1 MLGTTIS
8 GTVVGASGAGD
19 AVANG
24 VEDAAKLGP
33 DEPVPIDPDPV
44 TEPFTQPATNN
55 AVERITT
62 TVRRVASDW
71 LLFYDPS
78 TLRRYAVGRE

>member
-1 MLGTTIS
+1 MLGTTMS
-8 GTVVGASGAGD
+8 GTVVGASGVGD

-24 VEDAAKLGP
+24 VGDATRLGP
-33 DEPVPIDPDPV
+33 DEPVPIDPDAV

-62 TVRRVASDW
+62 TVRSGASD
-71 LLFYDPS
+71 
-78 TLRRYAVGRE
+78 